1 MFLYSLLPHLLF
13 SMHVYELQHILFS
26 THGFELEFCLS
37 FYSNGKRDVLTSNK
51 QKIFWTVLFES
62 GAAEFFSMFHFS
74 VTVVFI
80 LRLQPFWHLCSNVCA
95 VCFKKIC
102 LTVQG
107 RIHGFPLCRG
117 YRPFRERWKG
127 GQFSRKK
134 LKSRTFISMGV
145 INYFYCQHFLK
156 RIFTI
161 FCRRQGNK
169 ILHNH
174 HFGASKSVTTGN
186 LSCAC

>member
-37 FYSNGKRDVLTSNK
+37 FYSNGKRDVLTSNE

-62 GAAEFFSMFHFS
+62 GTAEFFSMFHFS

-95 VCFKKIC
+95 VCFNRGCEQTQTEVSAFWRGKENFVHKRFFIKYRQINIFKVKNTILYENCILWAPTAYEKYCCHPLKIEKF
-102 LTVQG
+102 VPNG
-107 RIHGFPLCRG
+107 KPLK
-117 YRPFRERWKG
+117 YWH
-127 GQFSRKK
+127 SRVGK
-134 LKSRTFISMGV
+134 
-145 INYFYCQHFLK
+145 CH
-156 RIFTI
+156 
-161 FCRRQGNK
+161 
-169 ILHNH
+169 
-174 HFGASKSVTTGN
+174 
-186 LSCAC
+186 